1 MDFWSL
7 LNKLINYLI
16 QNSDIIRRGVSVL
29 LRSTRCVLL
38 YAPRNREDW
47 PRIVHVAISEEADPS
62 DPSDPSD
69 PTSHP
74 TRRPIRPTSPATRPI
89 RPDNPRTRPIRTEA
103 VEASVMHDVRVR
115 SAYERT
121 PRVPR
126 QTCLPIN
133 RMRGFP
139 KKGFI
144 SLLSLSAFP
153 RFPCPFKPEALVF
166 LAQVPKADSTPEIP
180 ENPKK
185 NQFPETKL
193 CSIFHL
199 TIFKLSSEF
208 ISPSN
213 TL

>member
-1 MDFWSL
+1 M
-7 LNKLINYLI
+7 N
-16 QNSDIIRRGVSVL
+16 
-29 LRSTRCVLL
+29 
-38 YAPRNREDW
+38 
-47 PRIVHVAISEEADPS
+47 
-62 DPSDPSD
+62 
-69 PTSHP
+69 
-74 TRRPIRPTSPATRPI
+74 
-89 RPDNPRTRPIRTEA
+89 
-103 VEASVMHDVRVR
+103 DVRVR
-115 SAYERT
+115 APYERM

-126 QTCLPIN
+126 QTSLTII

-144 SLLSLSAFP
+144 SLLSLSILP

-193 CSIFHL
+193 CSVFHL

-208 ISPSN
+208 ISPLN